1 MIKKI
6 IKKNKKGALEFSF
19 SWIFAVVAGAFILF
33 LAIFAVIKITKIIQ
47 DKETT
52 TTAVSIGNLLN
63 PLESGFE
70 SATKSLIK
78 TQIETRIYSGCISSG
93 YFGKQTI
100 QTSEKINNKWSETG
114 LNVAFQNKYIFS
126 GEYVEGKN
134 FYVYSK
140 PFDFPFKVA
149 DLLYLTSNS
158 SDYCFI
164 RAPERIEK
172 EMENDLKAP
181 NLLFEELSRD
191 CPEDSIIICFNTGTG
206 CDVIVEEN
214 AKSVKK
220 NGETSYYEGDA
231 LMYAAIFSSK
241 EIYECQ
247 LTRLMKR
254 AGQLSLIYKDK
265 SAFLTQRVGCNSEI
279 TADLT
284 VLSQREINFG
294 DSSQLINLVDSVESI
309 QTKNENEGE
318 CKLW

>member
-47 DKETT
+47 EKETT

-100 QTSEKINNKWSETG
+100 QTSEKINNQWSDTG

-126 GEYVEGKN
+126 EEYAEGKN

-158 SDYCFI
+158 SLYCFI
-164 RAPERIEK
+164 RVPDRIEK
-172 EMENDLKAP
+172 EMKVSLNSQ

-191 CPEDSIIICFNTGTG
+191 CPENSIKICFNTGAG
-206 CDVIVEEN
+206 CDVVVEEN
-214 AKSVKK
+214 TKSVSK
-220 NGETSYYEGDA
+220 NGGTVYYEGDS

-254 AGQLSLIYKDK
+254 AGQLSLMYKDK
-265 SAFLTQRVGCNSEI
+265 SVFLAQRVGCSSEI
-279 TADLT
+279 TIDLA
-284 VLSQREINFG
+284 VLNQREINFG
-294 DSSQLINLVDSVESI
+294 DSSQLINLIDSIESI
-309 QTKNENEGE
+309 QTKNENGGK
-318 CKLW
+318 CRLW